1 VNLVE
6 VFNGTRARL
15 DCEAVALLVA
25 RVLEAEEV
33 YDAELSVV
41 FVGERRIRALNRDHR
56 GKDEI
61 TDVLSFPLEDADE
74 EPAGAGEELEAHGEP
89 AGREPGG
96 AVVDDRRAYEAAD
109 ESEPPAPPRLLGD
122 IVVCARQALR
132 QARADSL
139 PPAFE
144 LAVLIAHGTLHLLGY
159 DHEVDAGEMALRQA
173 EVLELVAWEGLLVSA

>member
-1 VNLVE
+1 MNLVE
-6 VFNGTRARL
+6 VFNGTRVDV

-25 RVLEAEEV
+25 RVLEAEAV
-33 YDAELSVV
+33 RDAELSVI

-56 GKDEI
+56 GKDEV

-74 EPAGAGEELEAHGEP
+74 EPAG
-89 AGREPGG
+89 
-96 AVVDDRRAYEAAD
+96 VAAD
-109 ESEPPAPPRLLGD
+109 EDGPPDPPRLLGD
-122 IVVCARQALR
+122 VVVCARQALR

-144 LAVLIAHGTLHLLGY
+144 LAVLLAHGALHLLGY

-173 EVLELVAWEGLLVSA
+173 EVLELVAWEGLLVPAPR